1 MNFLDWM
8 NMNMVID
15 IAFLVFSAAII
26 WKFRSVSKIIEMHKQ
41 AIVEM
46 HSNIKIIDD
55 NSNVNSKNIEKTKE
69 LLNATIKNPLLA
81 KRNLKNQ

>member
-15 IAFLVFSAAII
+15 IAFLVFAGAVV
-26 WKFRSVSKIIEMHKQ
+26 WKFRKTSKIIEMHKQ

-46 HSNIKIIDD
+46 HGNIKVIDD
-55 NSNVNSKNIEKTKE
+55 KSNANSKNIEDTRKQLT
-69 LLNATIKNPLLA
+69 ATIKNPLLA
-81 KRNLKNQ
+81 KRNLKK

>member
-8 NMNMVID
+8 NMNMIID
-15 IAFLVFSAAII
+15 IAFLVFGAAVI
-26 WKFRSVSKIIEMHKQ
+26 WKIRGYSKIIEMHKQ

-46 HSNIKIIDD
+46 HGNIKVIDD
-55 NSNVNSKNIEKTKE
+55 KSNVNSENIETTKE

-81 KRNLKNQ
+81 KRNLKK

>member
-8 NMNMVID
+8 NMNMIID
-15 IAFLVFSAAII
+15 IAFLVFSAAVV
-26 WKFRSVSKIIEMHKQ
+26 WKMRSCSKIIEMHKQ

-46 HSNIKIIDD
+46 HGNIKVIDD
-55 NSNVNSKNIEKTKE
+55 KSNVNSENIETTKE

-81 KRNLKNQ
+81 KRNLKK

>member
-15 IAFLVFSAAII
+15 IALLVFSAAVV
-26 WKFRSVSKIIEMHKQ
+26 WKLRSFSKIIEMHKQ

-46 HSNIKIIDD
+46 HGNIKVIDD
-55 NSNVNSKNIEKTKE
+55 KSNVNSESIESTKE

-81 KRNLKNQ
+81 KRNLKKQ